1 MFYKRKE
8 IFRYTFG
15 SPLEAELKMGD
26 ENGSCR
32 MIDISPG
39 GAKVFSDNQLTKGME
54 VVMQFVLMQDTITA
68 PGKVVWKQASH
79 EGALYGIDFNEDEK
93 LEEQI
98 ISQLKF
104 RRRNEIST
112 K

>member
-15 SPLEAELKMGD
+15 SPLEAVLKMGE
-26 ENGSCR
+26 ENGTCNV
-32 MIDISPG
+32 IDISPG
-39 GAKVFSDNQLTKGME
+39 GAKVFSDYALRKGME
-54 VVMQFVLMQDTITA
+54 VEMQFVLMQDSITA
-68 PGKVVWKQASH
+68 PGKVVWKQASR
-79 EGALYGIDFNEDEK
+79 EGALYGIDFYEDEM
-93 LEEQI
+93 LEDKI

-104 RRRNEIST
+104 RRRNERAT